1 MKYYDLLDVPPT
13 ASAEDIKAAYRIQ
26 VQLHHPDR
34 LQQASPQVRAYAEDK
49 LKRINEAYTV
59 LSDPVRRAA
68 YDSRF
73 VRAQRAQ
80 ANEDEDDDLTMRPAR
95 PGRKRPSRRQAEAEA
110 ANQWWREQQQREA
123 EEQAYARAEAQRQRA
138 QQRAEAE
145 RRAEQERARRQAAER
160 YPRVR
165 REAEAVILTFQP
177 GVWTT
182 LKRVP
187 EGEFLMGSDPKH
199 DPQALAHEQP
209 AHRVFVP
216 EFFIGQFPVTNAQF
230 AMFAR
235 DTRLEWTP
243 PPHAGDVPVTQVM
256 WDEAL
261 AFCRWLSRLT
271 GQPFRLPTE
280 AEWEKAARGPDGR
293 LYPWGNAWQTGY
305 ANLAD
310 LAPAPSPVGQFSPAG
325 DSLYGVS
332 DLAGNVWEWCA
343 DWYAAKTYASRAR
356 WVAHN
361 PHGPEH
367 GEGYVLRGGA
377 FDSPQKHARAAHRN
391 WDYGFKRRK
400 NVGFRLALTWVNG

>member
-1 MKYYDLLDVPPT
+1 MKYYELLDVPPT
-13 ASAEDIKAAYRIQ
+13 ASPEDIKAAYRIQ

-34 LQQASPQVRAYAEDK
+34 LQQASPQVRTYAEDK

-73 VRAQRAQ
+73 VHAARRTA
-80 ANEDEDDDLTMRPAR
+80 DDDDDDLMTHAAR

-110 ANQWWREQQQREA
+110 ASQWWRDQQQREA
-123 EEQAYARAEAQRQRA
+123 DEQAYARAEAQRQRA
-138 QQRAEAE
+138 QQQAEAE
-145 RRAEQERARRQAAER
+145 RRAEQERARRAADR
-160 YPRVR
+160 FPKVR
-165 REAEAVILTFQP
+165 READAVILTFKP
-177 GVWTT
+177 GLWTT

-187 EGEFLMGSDPKH
+187 EGEFVMGSDPRL
-199 DPQALAHEQP
+199 DPQANAHEQP
-209 AHRVFVP
+209 AHRVFLP
-216 EFFIGQFPVTNAQF
+216 DYFIGQFPVTNAQF
-230 AMFAR
+230 AVFAH
-235 DTRLEWTP
+235 DTRLEWAA
-243 PPHAGDVPVTQVM
+243 PPHADDVPVTQVM

-271 GQPFRLPTE
+271 GQPVRLPTE
-280 AEWEKAARGPDGR
+280 AEWEKAARGPEGR
-293 LYPWGNAWQTGY
+293 LYPWGETWQAGL
-305 ANLAD
+305 ANVAD
-310 LAPAPSPVGQFSPAG
+310 ILPGPSPVGQFSPAG
-325 DSLYGVS
+325 DSPYGVG

-343 DWYAAKTYASRAR
+343 DWYAPKTYAGRAR

-361 PHGPEH
+361 PHGPDH

-377 FDSPQKHARAAHRN
+377 FDSPHKHARAAHRN